1 MQSDREQR
9 FHQFAIAMA
18 KALFAQRIHLLRLT
32 EIVRHQV
39 RPSEE
44 GLMLLPLELD
54 EELVKQAFDFVMM
67 MMPEEYHVELL
78 QLRQSLVTVQ

>member
-1 MQSDREQR
+1 MQSEREQR

-18 KALFAQRIHLLRLT
+18 KALFAQRVHLLRLT
-32 EIVRHQV
+32 EIVRHQI
-39 RPSEE
+39 RPNDD
-44 GLMLLPLELD
+44 GLMLLPPEVD
-54 EELVKQAFDFVMM
+54 EELNKQAFDFVMM